1 VNFIEYGPVPT
12 PNVFEDHIGTESLY
26 TTRFPS
32 DYMNN
37 FNDLS
42 TEAKYLSCFR
52 EAPSFIYD
60 YVNVVDVVGLDVEI
74 GDVYVFVVLAYVS
87 VAEVSDVYAVGAVG
101 KVCTTEVFDG
111 LNSYAILLS
120 DLYTLTTM
128 SESTYNRSISSPLVS
143 V

>member
-1 VNFIEYGPVPT
+1 MNFIEYGPVAT
-12 PNVFEDHIGTESLY
+12 PNVFEDHTGTESLY

-42 TEAKYLSCFR
+42 TETKDLSYFR

-60 YVNVVDVVGLDVEI
+60 YINVVGLDI
-74 GDVYVFVVLAYVS
+74 KLGDVDVFVVLAYVS

-128 SESTYNRSISSPLVS
+128 SESSYNRSISSPLVS